1 MAAPAEA
8 TIQNLDG
15 LWTMDYD
22 LSADLDPIL
31 VLQGINWFVRKAIS
45 MATVTLDISQTV
57 DAEDGKVHV
66 DITQT
71 LTGGLQGTSEHRVLD
86 WQTRLHSDHIF
97 GNLEGKSHLIGG
109 VPDANGK
116 ARPAIEIQTSVADEQ
131 IVQFLNGEINSD
143 GTPSDGWL
151 VDPVDTEKPGVDDV
165 DPAHGLWLQSWVKS
179 LDVGYEWSAEQIWG
193 FEEIQGERRYTR
205 RLALASKEGQ
215 FILAR
220 FVYSYLGPRPT
231 PDPAEDEFF
240 PE

>member
-1 MAAPAEA
+1 
-8 TIQNLDG
+8 
-15 LWTMDYD
+15 
-22 LSADLDPIL
+22 
-31 VLQGINWFVRKAIS
+31 

-109 VPDANGK
+109 LLDANGK
-116 ARPAIEIQTSVADEQ
+116 VRPTIDIQTTVADEQ
-131 IVQFLNGEINSD
+131 IAQFLNGEINSD

-151 VDPVDTEKPGVDDV
+151 VDAVDTEKPGLDGV

-179 LDVGYEWSAEQIWG
+179 LDVGYEWSAEQVSMDNCQFPFG
-193 FEEIQGERRYTR
+193 FFLFFFPSLLYYIFHEKFHLCRQKKDHTKQVER
-205 RLALASKEGQ
+205 
-215 FILAR
+215 IL
-220 FVYSYLGPRPT
+220 YPPLSPP
-231 PDPAEDEFF
+231 PAELLPVNQKKTKKKKKIDLGL
-240 PE
+240 